1 MKLKP
6 MKEVMAQSGRM
17 ILIYGET
24 GCGKTV
30 VLNHQSKQQ
39 AGRISKFLWH
49 SMKTLMIC
57 WSLSP
62 KPKTSRTSTRSLLTD
77 SLTS

>member
-24 GCGKTV
+24 GCGKT
-30 VLNHQSKQQ
+30 
-39 AGRISKFLWH
+39 
-49 SMKTLMIC
+49 
-57 WSLSP
+57 
-62 KPKTSRTSTRSLLTD
+62 LLYSD
-77 SLTS
+77 RAA